1 MADGKVVIDI
11 DGNDSG
17 LKNTLKSVGKVA
29 GAALKGVAVGI
40 GGVTTALGAMGK
52 ASLDGFA
59 DFEQL
64 VGGVDTLFK
73 ESSQTVQTYADNA
86 FRTAGLS
93 ANAYMETVT
102 SFSASLLQSLGGD
115 TAKAADMADLAI
127 TDMSDNANKMGT
139 DMRDIQNAYQGFAK
153 QNYTMLDNLKL
164 GYGGTKEEMQRLL
177 ADAEKLSGQKFDL
190 SSYADI
196 VQAIHVVQTEMGI
209 TGTTAQEAASTI
221 EGSVNTMKAAWSNL
235 LVGFADENADMDTLI
250 QDLVDSVAAVGQNIL
265 PRLQQIFG
273 AFAQYAPQLLEE
285 AGTLV
290 QTFAQGILN
299 ALPGLTTAAGALV
312 LSLGQGLISN
322 LPQLLQIGAQVV
334 QTIGT
339 NVLAAAPGMVTTAA
353 ELLGM
358 LASGIAANLPQLI
371 PAALSMLT
379 QISGGLRNGAGQ
391 LIDGALAVV
400 TAIGDGIISSLP
412 SLIESVPEIV
422 TNIAGIINDNAPKLV
437 TTAAELL
444 GKLAMG
450 LIQAIPTL
458 VANIPQIIQAIVS
471 ALMAFNWIHLGK
483 TVITMLKNGIVSMA
497 SAAKSAG
504 GKILDAVSGGLK
516 ALPSKLLS
524 LGKSG
529 IQGLINGIK
538 SLFSS
543 AGSAMKSLGSRIVS
557 AVKDLPGKL
566 LSIGKQIIQGLI
578 NGIKSGADGVIS
590 AIGGVASSAV
600 NKAKSLLG
608 IHSPSRVFRDEIG
621 LMIARGMALGIMKGE
636 KEVQKAARSLND
648 ALVGEAERI
657 QTQVSAI
664 TEKQQARQAAEE
676 LASYQKSIKDKY
688 AELAKTE
695 ASGKQ
700 KVLDEIA
707 SLQADWNKKQL
718 EAQENAEKEKLQAQ
732 LKTVQDFQTEYK
744 NALKTVENAQTSMED
759 KLKDYGDLF
768 TRTKEGVR
776 EIFSLSDLEKDI
788 DAITRYGDALEK
800 LKARGVSSS
809 LLDEIAGMDV
819 SDATQYAE
827 RLLSMADSQYD
838 QYMARWE
845 QKQQAAAKVAQQFYQ
860 TELDAVHAEFA
871 EKIPEE
877 LSDVKDEMH
886 NIGANSVQGMVEGM
900 YSKSGV
906 LSAAAGE
913 IVRRAITAMREAA
926 DIHSPSKQTAKLVG
940 APLAQ
945 GVGAGFDRVY
955 PQIVARM
962 RSAFDSTM
970 ERTSARLHA
979 AAAVPHS
986 TTTHEITNN
995 TTTVDRILRLEVGGD
1010 DGEFV
1015 RWLRKKIKS
1024 EDDRVG
1030 SVLA

>member
-64 VGGVDTLFK
+64 IGGVDTLFK

-221 EGSVNTMKAAWSNL
+221 DGSINTMKAAWSNL

-250 QDLVDSVAAVGQNIL
+250 QNLVDSVAAVGQNVL

-273 AFAQYAPQLLEE
+273 AFAQYAPQLLDE
-285 AGTLV
+285 AGALV

-299 ALPGLTTAAGALV
+299 ALPGLTTTAGTLV

-334 QTIGT
+334 QTIGA

-358 LASGIAANLPQLI
+358 LASGIAASLPQLI

-379 QISGGLRNGAGQ
+379 QISGGLRDGAGQ

-400 TAIGDGIISSLP
+400 TAIGEGIISSLP

-458 VANIPQIIQAIVS
+458 VANIPQIIQAIV
-471 ALMAFNWIHLGK
+471 AVFTAFNWIHLGK
-483 TVITMLKNGIVSMA
+483 TVITMLKNGVVSMA

-504 GKILDAVSGGLK
+504 GKILDAVRDGLK
-516 ALPSKLLS
+516 SLPSKLLN
-524 LGKSG
+524 LGKNG
-529 IQGLINGIK
+529 IQGLINGAK

-543 AGSAMKSLGSRIVS
+543 AGSTMKSLGTRIVNK
-557 AVKDLPGKL
+557 VKNLPERLKQVGKDLV
-566 LSIGKQIIQGLI
+566 QGLI
-578 NGIKSGADGVIS
+578 NGISEKIDALKK
-590 AIGGVASSAV
+590 
-600 NKAKSLLG
+600 KAGEIANTVTDKITGLFKT
-608 IHSPSRVFRDEIG
+608 HSPSRVMIQIGKYVGQGLAIGMEATKKLVGKTAAGVASAVTKEVSRLNDEI
-621 LMIARGMALGIMKGE
+621 E
-636 KEVQKAARSLND
+636 Q
-648 ALVGEAERI
+648 
-657 QTQVSAI
+657 I

-732 LKTVQDFQTEYK
+732 LKTVQDFQTEYE

-759 KLKDYGDLF
+759 KLKGYGDLF

-776 EIFSLSDLEKDI
+776 EIFSLGDLEKDI

-913 IVRRAITAMREAA
+913 IVRRAIAAMREAA

-995 TTTVDRILRLEVGGD
+995 TTTIDRILRLEVGGE

-1030 SVLA
+1030 PVLA